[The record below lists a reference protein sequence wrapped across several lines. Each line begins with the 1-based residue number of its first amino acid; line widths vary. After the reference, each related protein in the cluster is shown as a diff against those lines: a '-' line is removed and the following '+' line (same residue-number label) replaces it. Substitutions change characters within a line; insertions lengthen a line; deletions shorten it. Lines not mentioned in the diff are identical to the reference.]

1 MLILIENRDIIN
13 CRRYEKRSIIM
24 FWKIASCL
32 WFPIMLLVISIISI
46 IKPLKIKG
54 AFVIKNSLKNDKTW
68 KYTNRFYFCWLLFLS
83 IGLLIYEI
91 ISLEKV
97 KSGELS
103 WHIARRNISFIGI
116 FILLLPLPITTIAL
130 KLKFDQDGNYR
141 KV

>member
-1 MLILIENRDIIN
+1 
-13 CRRYEKRSIIM
+13 M
-24 FWKIASCL
+24 FWKIVSCL

-68 KYTNRFYFCWLLFLS
+68 KYTNRFYFCWSLILS
-83 IGLLIYEI
+83 IGLLIYAI

-141 KV
+141 KA